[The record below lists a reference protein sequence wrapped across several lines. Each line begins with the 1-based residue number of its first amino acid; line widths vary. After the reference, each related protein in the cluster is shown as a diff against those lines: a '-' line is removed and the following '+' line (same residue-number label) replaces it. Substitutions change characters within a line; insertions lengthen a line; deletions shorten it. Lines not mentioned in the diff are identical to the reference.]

1 MFLSKIRGDYGATF
15 RTGSTI
21 IVTLDTD
28 AGTLSFSA
36 WKDTNASSS
45 ESLVQNL
52 LSPRRLGHVGGTV
65 EDWGVAFEGLPL
77 DSRLYPAV
85 GLYQR
90 DDRVTLLTVERS
102 SRVSS
107 RIASSSGVGGECY
120 FPRPG
125 ASEETLVA
133 SEVEAAQ
140 VRRFNDLLTW
150 EAVQYVADTLHCVV
164 ESLQLDDDFALSSLI
179 PSLAASLC
187 LVPPSVPLLSTR
199 FALDLMPHLSR
210 CVCELERLRDKQQT
224 THKLFAVGLNEG
236 KWVIRATGSS
246 GSGGYFEEYVVD
258 FTTTSNNEGS
268 VLGFEGKGVGTTGK
282 SKNGL
287 VGIHGAVQGSSVHF
301 VEEWSDGTDEGL
313 RSSIND
319 DASSCV
325 AAARLSLD
333 GNRFEGVYQN
343 IHFGTSGHIVGM
355 RREESTSSKIP
366 VENAPVSLKQN
377 TESTAV
383 QATAQAILCLAHSHL
398 ATIVGE
404 DAASD
409 IVHQRKSPIVSSM
422 SPSELAVRNETLQ
435 SFFSRP
441 LLSAGSLCLN
451 NGSLEQDIEY
461 LKKLYC
467 PPIASKALRG
477 INNSCLL
484 DQALMGE
491 GGHSDAG
498 PTTLPAESEIC
509 EHISAADGN
518 NSHLFGGM
526 GSLSV
531 LCPSEYSS
539 SRKRVIHALLYH
551 CRMVD
556 KVSPDSV
563 TEAIPSKELE
573 PIWRA
578 SLRVME
584 DGIRSA
590 LSKSRDQ
597 SKHQVASNVCQAHDR
612 ISDFLLSL
620 EQPSHCML
628 TVQEAS
634 KEFVWFYGAIESEY
648 DLEYLR
654 GEMSCASKRGLMRL
668 IAFQDVVALLS
679 DKVDSTAAIESLVVG
694 LPRLLGRGQGD
705 TATNLLKY
713 AERKN
718 GYGVPDLDGNYL
730 AGLSGSSSW
739 IRGALRGNIR
749 ALFRV
754 LGRVM
759 VRTVSRQS
767 DNESV
772 ECGVSA
778 DSLVLSILAV
788 FVGNIRKDDLDDV
801 VVESDILTILSN
813 IFKAHRSAVLDDLA
827 EVKDDEEAFV
837 VKNLQAI
844 CQRDLSRAILRCAT
858 SAAHVIIY
866 QAVSYDSLR
875 PRDAETTSL
884 CLGLLI
890 GELAVAFPFLEHATG
905 TDIAAAVPKQA
916 DEDWKRWCESC
927 HTKSKSTSTPQKKVT
942 GEQVGRSGIQY
953 LREHGT
959 TLNVIVHGTP
969 QKQTSRQKGHASQ
982 RSPSDNSTK
991 DKAGFSNHYL
1001 THWLHALC
1009 SVLRPSES
1017 LAVIRTDPRWLHI
1030 MLKVVGLSLD
1040 QSDSGSVNSVNLRAR
1055 DGRFLPARFR
1065 ARILR
1070 LILPLLTSL
1079 PPSQPILEGLFSLAG
1094 SGVALVTRSID
1105 EEESLVSREAVSLLR
1120 HLHSPTRQN
1129 WRACLNISIAAC
1141 IASDA
1146 SKISGFYKK
1155 MGVLSFFSGS
1165 LEAVGRGSYVLLKP
1179 AAAVPLSPEHQSA
1192 PNSKSNSSTIGG
1204 GAASATTG
1212 GTAPLHVVGNGTE
1225 SVVAGLCRNE
1235 ASAGIVSSIDMKN
1248 GICEVILLSRYE
1260 EDLEMQ
1266 SSVLEAPNRGPS
1278 GSSGRRSS
1286 GGRHVLTV
1294 RALRTPL
1301 SDVVHAQE
1309 VPLHL
1314 DDTIPVDKLVGSM
1327 LWSSVDSLLSA
1338 VVPGGVE
1345 NQEATEGAESEA
1357 NPSGEA
1363 SDGDSAETAPTASDK
1378 SLRSGVLSLSSDL
1391 MTVRCCMVVL
1401 SDKKILS
1408 TFLDQGALKGRFSKV
1423 LSLAWPE
1430 GTDSKGV
1437 SDFVQNARS
1446 KFLSSLPIH
1455 EARYG
1460 HLVSLMRD
1468 VGLRIQIL
1476 DQTSETDWASR
1487 LKTDARVDEGDGTS
1501 RDSEDANVQTS
1512 GSTSLSASPTTP
1524 PALAGSV
1531 IGRTRSETT
1540 TAGRDIDSHS
1550 NRSISQSTGGSNSED
1565 DDESEAAST
1574 AASHLREAAIAQMAE
1589 LGLPRSWSELA
1600 LRRTGTNIE
1609 AAVHFCLERG
1619 GEMERLIAEE
1629 QQERDRMMQR
1639 DSAGGASRR
1648 RGSSE
1653 AGATNHLRRQLLEM
1667 GFPSRWC
1674 TEALAAT
1681 GNNVDEALT
1690 WILTNGERLSE
1701 EDEAMEADDD
1711 DENDGDEDDNDSLE
1725 DDDDDEDETEDGEG
1739 ALRRSEEPELVK
1751 KEEVEAN
1758 ADRHPPMTEQD
1769 PLGWSGSIVPLR
1781 FISGRST
1788 INAKT
1793 MEITGL
1799 PTGGF
1804 SSVGTKGIL
1813 LTSGKWYYEAI
1824 LETAGCLQI
1833 GWADGSFA
1841 GHCHADR
1848 GDGCGDGPSSWA
1860 FDGWRR
1866 YRWHSTATEWG
1877 CRWREGDVV
1886 GCLVDMDESIIS
1898 FTLNGEGESIGMGR
1912 AFSGEGFRPVGGVY
1926 ACVSF
1931 NRREKLRLI
1940 LGGSGSEPFKNQPP
1954 PGYHGVGEAV
1964 LAAVA
1969 ERSVLLEM
1977 ENVLGCATESIDDS
1991 SKRFLCDFSDGE
2003 HGHELMAWAHRYY
2016 GSDASVHLGS
2026 GRLKQA
2032 AGVPKGSPVT
2042 SSVDAASSY
2051 VTRRVEKAW
2060 STQEISPSEDNLKRE
2075 EVMSAMKSAFE
2086 NVQQELAFEIFN
2098 ECIVMAILL
2107 SRKLILHLM
2116 MTLGK
2121 DFDADLFA
2129 GIGSELGDM
2138 RRLWNVIEACVSL
2151 RNAGWVGEAGTM
2163 AVAAE
2168 ALGLGIS
2175 SNDQLQSRHSSER
2188 SGVVSATDLDDGLY
2202 LPVGG
2207 ISQVLSAAL
2216 GANGVGGAGC
2226 YTGDTSTLF
2235 AASAE
2240 AAIGGDTGGG
2250 VLAFLKESLQSGV
2263 STSENFRKILVAA
2276 VRRSV
2281 RQLAVVEYDGDDS
2294 DAADGHEVSTKD
2306 LVELE
2311 RLVFVCWL
2319 TPVFFSLYRRM
2330 TRIWN

>member
-1 MFLSKIRGDYGATF
+1 
-15 RTGSTI
+15 
-21 IVTLDTD
+21 
-28 AGTLSFSA
+28 
-36 WKDTNASSS
+36 
-45 ESLVQNL
+45 LVQNL
-52 LSPRRLGHVGGTV
+52 LSPRRQGHVGGTI

-107 RIASSSGVGGECY
+107 RIASLSGVGGECY

-133 SEVEAAQ
+133 SEEEAAR
-140 VRRFNDLLTW
+140 VRRFNDMLSW

-164 ESLQLDDDFALSSLI
+164 ESLQADDDFALSTLI

-187 LVPPSVPLLSTR
+187 LVPPSVPVLSTR

-210 CVCELERLRDKQQT
+210 CVCELERLRDKRQT
-224 THKLFAVGLNEG
+224 THKLFAAGLNEG

-246 GSGGYFEEYVVD
+246 GSGGDFEEYVVD
-258 FTTTSNNEGS
+258 FATTSNSEGS
-268 VLGFEGKGVGTTGK
+268 LPGFEGRGVGTTGK
-282 SKNGL
+282 SKNG
-287 VGIHGAVQGSSVHF
+287 VVSIFGAVKGSSVHF
-301 VEEWSDGTDEGL
+301 VEEWSDGTDEGF
-313 RSSIND
+313 RSSMND

-325 AAARLSLD
+325 VAARLSLD
-333 GNRFEGVYQN
+333 GNRFEGVYRN
-343 IHFGTSGHIVGM
+343 VHFGTSGHIVGM
-355 RREESTSSKIP
+355 RREESASSKIRFKD
-366 VENAPVSLKQN
+366 APASLKQN
-377 TESTAV
+377 TESTTV

-409 IVHQRKSPIVSSM
+409 IVHQIKSPADSST
-422 SPSELAVRNETLQ
+422 SQNGLAARHETLK

-441 LLSAGSLCLN
+441 LFSTGALGMN
-451 NGSLEQDIEY
+451 NGSLEQDIGY

-467 PPIASKALRG
+467 PPIIASKALRG
-477 INNSCLL
+477 IENSCLL
-484 DQALMGE
+484 DQALRGE
-491 GGHSDAG
+491 GGPIDAG
-498 PTTLPAESEIC
+498 STTVPAEFEID
-509 EHISAADGN
+509 EQIGAVDRE
-518 NSHLFGGM
+518 NSHLFGGE

-556 KVSPDSV
+556 KVSCDSV
-563 TEAIPSKELE
+563 NEAIPSDLVKELE
-573 PIWRA
+573 PFWRA

-584 DGIRSA
+584 DGVRSA
-590 LSKSRDQ
+590 LAKSQDQ
-597 SKHQVASNVCQAHDR
+597 SKRQVASNVCQLHDR
-612 ISDFLLSL
+612 ISDFLLGL
-620 EQPSHCML
+620 ERPSHCML

-634 KEFVWFYGAIESEY
+634 KEFEWFYGALESEY

-654 GEMSCASKRGLMRL
+654 SEMSCASKRGLMRL

-705 TATNLLKY
+705 TATNLRKY
-713 AERKN
+713 AESKS
-718 GYGVPDLDGNYL
+718 GDGVPDLDGNYL

-739 IRGALRGNIR
+739 IRGALRDNIR
-749 ALFRV
+749 ALFRI

-759 VRTVSRQS
+759 DRTVSRQS
-767 DNESV
+767 DNESL
-772 ECGVSA
+772 ECSVSA

-801 VVESDILTILSN
+801 VVESDILTILPK
-813 IFKAHRSAVLDDLA
+813 IFKTHRSAVLEDLA

-844 CQRDLSRAILRCAT
+844 CQRDLSRAILRCSTA
-858 SAAHVIIY
+858 AAHVIIY
-866 QAVSYDSLR
+866 QAVSRDSLS
-875 PRDAETTSL
+875 PKYAETTSL
-884 CLGLLI
+884 CLGMLL

-905 TDIAAAVPKQA
+905 TSIAATVPKQA
-916 DEDWKRWCESC
+916 DEDWERWYESC
-927 HTKSKSTSTPQKKVT
+927 HTKSKSTSTAQRKVT
-942 GEQVGRSGIQY
+942 GEQVGSSGIQY

-959 TLNVIVHGTP
+959 TLNVIVQATS
-969 QKQTSRQKGHASQ
+969 QKQSSRQKGLASAQ

-991 DKAGFSNHYL
+991 GKAAFSNHYL

-1009 SVLRPSES
+1009 SVLRPPGS
-1017 LAVIRTDPRWLHI
+1017 LAVINTDSRWLHI
-1030 MLKVVGLSLD
+1030 LLKVVGLSVD
-1040 QSDSGSVNSVNLRAR
+1040 QSDSGSVNSVNLRSR

-1079 PPSQPILEGLFSLAG
+1079 APSQPIVDGLFSLAG
-1094 SGVALVTRSID
+1094 AGVALVTRSID
-1105 EEESLVSREAVSLLR
+1105 EEETLVSREAVSLLR
-1120 HLHSPTRQN
+1120 HLHSPTRPD
-1129 WRACLNISIAAC
+1129 WRASVNVSIAAC
-1141 IASDA
+1141 TASDA
-1146 SKISGFYKK
+1146 GKLSGFYQK

-1192 PNSKSNSSTIGG
+1192 PSSKSNSSTIGG
-1204 GAASATTG
+1204 GATSATAG
-1212 GTAPLHVVGNGTE
+1212 GAAPHHVVGNGTE
-1225 SVVAGLCRNE
+1225 SVVAGLCRSE

-1248 GICEVILLSRYE
+1248 GICEVILLSRYQ
-1260 EDLEMQ
+1260 EDSEVQ
-1266 SSVLEAPNRGPS
+1266 SSVLETPNRAPS
-1278 GSSGRRSS
+1278 SSSGRRPS

-1301 SDVVHAQE
+1301 TDVVHAQE

-1314 DDTIPVDKLVGSM
+1314 DDTIPVDKLVGAM

-1338 VVPGGVE
+1338 VVPG
-1345 NQEATEGAESEA
+1345 EADKPDASEGTESEA
-1357 NPSGEA
+1357 NASGEA
-1363 SDGDSAETAPTASDK
+1363 SDGGSAETTPTASDK

-1408 TFLDQGALKGRFSKV
+1408 TFLDQGPFKGRLSK
-1423 LSLAWPE
+1423 LLKLAWPE
-1430 GTDSKGV
+1430 GTESEGI
-1437 SDFVQNARS
+1437 SDFVQSARS

-1476 DQTSETDWASR
+1476 DQTSETEWESR
-1487 LKTDARVDEGDGTS
+1487 LKKDARVNEVDETSDEPEGT
-1501 RDSEDANVQTS
+1501 NVQAS
-1512 GSTSLSASPTTP
+1512 GSTSISASPSTP
-1524 PALAGSV
+1524 PALAGSF

-1540 TAGRDIDSHS
+1540 TAAGRDTDSHS
-1550 NRSISQSTGGSNSED
+1550 NRSVSQSTGGSNSED

-1574 AASHLREAAIAQMAE
+1574 AASHLREAAITQMAE

-1629 QQERDRMMQR
+1629 QERDRMMQR
-1639 DSAGGASRR
+1639 DSSSGSSRR

-1711 DENDGDEDDNDSLE
+1711 GENDGDEEDDNDSLE
-1725 DDDDDEDETEDGEG
+1725 DDDDEDETEDGEG
-1739 ALRRSEEPELVK
+1739 APQRLEEPALVE
-1751 KEEVEAN
+1751 KEEGEASD
-1758 ADRHPPMTEQD
+1758 DRHPPSTEQD

-1804 SSVGTKGIL
+1804 SSVGTKGVL

-1886 GCLVDMDESIIS
+1886 GCLVDMDENVIS

-1912 AFSGEGFRPVGGVY
+1912 AFSGEGFRPCGGVY

-1940 LGGSGSEPFKNQPP
+1940 LGGSGSEPFKHQPP
-1954 PGYHGVGEAV
+1954 PGYRGVGEAV
-1964 LAAVA
+1964 LEAVA
-1969 ERSVLLEM
+1969 ERSVLLEK
-1977 ENVLGCATESIDDS
+1977 ENVLGGVTESIDDG

-2032 AGVPKGSPVT
+2032 VGVSKGSPVT

-2060 STQEISPSEDNLKRE
+2060 STQEMTPSTEDNLKRE
-2075 EVMSAMKSAFE
+2075 QVISSMKSGLE
-2086 NVQQELAFEIFN
+2086 NVETELAIELFN

-2121 DFDADLFA
+2121 DFDAGLFA

-2138 RRLWNVIEACVSL
+2138 RRFWNIIEACGSL

-2216 GANGVGGAGC
+2216 GANGVAGAGA
-2226 YTGDTSTLF
+2226 GDTSTLF

-2240 AAIGGDTGGG
+2240 AAIGGDAGGG

-2263 STSENFRKILVAA
+2263 STSETFRKILVAA

-2294 DAADGHEVSTKD
+2294 DAADGQEVSTKY
-2306 LVELE
+2306 LVEPE
-2311 RLVFVCWL
+2311 RLVCVGSL
-2319 TPVFFSLYRRM
+2319 ENFFSLC
-2330 TRIWN
+2330 IEGG

>member
-1 MFLSKIRGDYGATF
+1 
-15 RTGSTI
+15 
-21 IVTLDTD
+21 
-28 AGTLSFSA
+28 
-36 WKDTNASSS
+36 
-45 ESLVQNL
+45 LVQNL
-52 LSPRRLGHVGGTV
+52 LSPRRQGHVGGTV

-77 DSRLYPAV
+77 DSRLYPSV

-90 DDRVTLLTVERS
+90 DDRVTLLTVERN

-107 RIASSSGVGGECY
+107 RIASLSGVGGECY

-125 ASEETLVA
+125 ASEQTLVA
-133 SEVEAAQ
+133 SEEKAAR

-164 ESLQLDDDFALSSLI
+164 ESLQSDDDFALCTLI

-187 LVPPSVPLLSTR
+187 LAPPSVPVLSTR

-224 THKLFAVGLNEG
+224 AHKLFATGLNEG
-236 KWVIRATGSS
+236 EWVIRATGSS
-246 GSGGYFEEYVVD
+246 GSGGDFEEYVVD
-258 FTTTSNNEGS
+258 FTNTSDSEGS
-268 VLGFEGKGVGTTGK
+268 LVGFEGRGVGTTGK

-287 VGIHGAVQGSSVHF
+287 VAMFGAVKGSSVHF
-301 VEEWSDGTDEGL
+301 VEEWSDGTDEGS

-325 AAARLSLD
+325 VAARLSLD
-333 GNRFEGVYQN
+333 GNRFEGVYRN
-343 IHFGTSGHIVGM
+343 VHFGTSGHIVGM
-355 RREESTSSKIP
+355 RPEESTSSK
-366 VENAPVSLKQN
+366 VRLKDAPSSLKQN
-377 TESTAV
+377 TESAAV
-383 QATAQAILCLAHSHL
+383 QATAQAMLCLAHSHL

-409 IVHQRKSPIVSSM
+409 IVHQIKPPTESSM
-422 SPSELAVRNETLQ
+422 SPSELAVRHETLK
-435 SFFSRP
+435 SLFSRP
-441 LLSAGSLCLN
+441 LLSTGSFCLN
-451 NGSLEQDIEY
+451 NGSLEQDIDY

-467 PPIASKALRG
+467 PPIASKG
-477 INNSCLL
+477 IQGIENSCLL
-484 DQALMGE
+484 DQALRGE
-491 GGHSDAG
+491 GGPVDAEA
-498 PTTLPAESEIC
+498 TTLPAESEIC
-509 EHISAADGN
+509 EQISAADGK
-518 NSHLFGGM
+518 NSHLFGGE

-531 LCPSEYSS
+531 LCSSEYSS

-551 CRMVD
+551 CRMMD
-556 KVSPDSV
+556 KVSSDSV
-563 TEAIPSKELE
+563 NEGIPSMELE
-573 PIWRA
+573 PFWRA

-590 LSKSRDQ
+590 LSKSQDQ
-597 SKHQVASNVCQAHDR
+597 SKRQVASNVCQLHDR
-612 ISDFLLSL
+612 ISDFLLGL
-620 EQPSHCML
+620 ERPSHCVL

-634 KEFVWFYGAIESEY
+634 EEFVWFYGALESEY

-654 GEMSCASKRGLMRL
+654 SEMSCASKRGLMRL

-713 AERKN
+713 AESKN
-718 GYGVPDLDGNYL
+718 GDGVPDLDGNYL

-749 ALFRV
+749 ALFRI

-759 VRTVSRQS
+759 DRTVSRQS

-772 ECGVSA
+772 ECRVSA

-801 VVESDILTILSN
+801 IVESDILTILPK
-813 IFKAHRSAVLDDLA
+813 IFKTHRSAVLDDLT
-827 EVKDDEEAFV
+827 EFKDDEEAFV

-844 CQRDLSRAILRCAT
+844 CQRDLSRAILRCSTA
-858 SAAHVIIY
+858 AAHVIIY
-866 QAVSYDSLR
+866 QAVSNDSLR
-875 PRDAETTSL
+875 PRGRQTTSL
-884 CLGLLI
+884 CLGMLI
-890 GELAVAFPFLEHATG
+890 GELAVTFPFLEHATG
-905 TDIAAAVPKQA
+905 KSIGATVPTQA
-916 DEDWKRWCESC
+916 NADWERWYESC
-927 HTKSKSTSTPQKKVT
+927 HTKSKAASTAQKKIA
-942 GEQVGRSGIQY
+942 GEQVGSSGIQY

-959 TLNVIVHGTP
+959 TLNVIVQATS
-969 QKQTSRQKGHASQ
+969 QKQTSRQKGPASAQ
-982 RSPSDNSTK
+982 RSPSDHSTK
-991 DKAGFSNHYL
+991 GKAGFSNYYL
-1001 THWLHALC
+1001 THWLHAVC
-1009 SVLRPSES
+1009 SVLQPSGS
-1017 LAVIRTDPRWLHI
+1017 LAIINTDSRWLHI
-1030 MLKVVGLSLD
+1030 LLKVVGLSVD
-1040 QSDSGSVNSVNLRAR
+1040 QSDVGSVNSVNLRSR

-1079 PPSQPILEGLFSLAG
+1079 APSQPILEGLFSLAG
-1094 SGVALVTRSID
+1094 AGVALVTRSID

-1129 WRACLNISIAAC
+1129 WRASVNTSIAAC
-1141 IASDA
+1141 VSSDA

-1179 AAAVPLSPEHQSA
+1179 AAAVPLSPEHLSTA
-1192 PNSKSNSSTIGG
+1192 SSKSNSSAIGG
-1204 GAASATTG
+1204 GAPSATAG
-1212 GTAPLHVVGNGTE
+1212 GAPLHVVGNGTE
-1225 SVVAGLCRNE
+1225 SVVAGLCRSE

-1248 GICEVILLSRYE
+1248 GICEVILLSRYQ
-1260 EDLEMQ
+1260 EDSEAQ
-1266 SSVLEAPNRGPS
+1266 SSVLETPNRANS
-1278 GSSGRRSS
+1278 GSNGRRSS

-1338 VVPGGVE
+1338 VVPGGTDKP
-1345 NQEATEGAESEA
+1345 EASEGTESEA
-1357 NPSGEA
+1357 NASEEP
-1363 SDGDSAETAPTASDK
+1363 SDGTPAETTPTASDK
-1378 SLRSGVLSLSSDL
+1378 SLKSGVLSLSSDL

-1408 TFLDQGALKGRFSKV
+1408 TVLDHGAFKGRLSKL

-1430 GTDSKGV
+1430 GTESEGL
-1437 SDFVQNARS
+1437 SNFVQSARS
-1446 KFLSSLPIH
+1446 KFLSSLPTH

-1476 DQTSETDWASR
+1476 DQTSETEWESR
-1487 LKTDARVDEGDGTS
+1487 LKEDARVNKGGETSGEPEGT
-1501 RDSEDANVQTS
+1501 NVQASGLTS
-1512 GSTSLSASPTTP
+1512 VSASPNTP
-1524 PALAGSV
+1524 PALAGSF

-1540 TAGRDIDSHS
+1540 TAGRDTDSHS

-1629 QQERDRMMQR
+1629 QERDRMMQR

-1701 EDEAMEADDD
+1701 EDEAMEAEED
-1711 DENDGDEDDNDSLE
+1711 DENDGEEDDNDSLE

-1739 ALRRSEEPELVK
+1739 APPRTEEPTPAE
-1751 KEEVEAN
+1751 KEEGEPSD
-1758 ADRHPPMTEQD
+1758 DRHSPSTEQD
-1769 PLGWSGSIVPLR
+1769 TPGWSGSIVPLR

-1886 GCLVDMDESIIS
+1886 GCLVDMDEHIIS

-1912 AFSGEGFRPVGGVY
+1912 AFSGEGFRPCGGVY

-1964 LAAVA
+1964 LEAVA
-1969 ERSVLLEM
+1969 ERSVLLEK

-1991 SKRFLCDFSDGE
+1991 SNRFLCDFSDGE

-2026 GRLKQA
+2026 GRLKQS

-2060 STQEISPSEDNLKRE
+2060 STEEMPPSKDSLKRE
-2075 EVMSAMKSAFE
+2075 QVMSAMKSGLE
-2086 NVQQELAFEIFN
+2086 SVQNELAIELFN

-2107 SRKLILHLM
+2107 SRKLVLHLM

-2121 DFDADLFA
+2121 DFDAGLFA
-2129 GIGSELGDM
+2129 RTGSELGDM
-2138 RRLWNVIEACVSL
+2138 RRFWNVIEACGSL

-2188 SGVVSATDLDDGLY
+2188 SGVVSAADLDDGLY
-2202 LPVGG
+2202 LAVGG

-2216 GANGVGGAGC
+2216 GANGVAGAK
-2226 YTGDTSTLF
+2226 DTSTLF

-2240 AAIGGDTGGG
+2240 AAIGGDAGGG

-2263 STSENFRKILVAA
+2263 STSKPFRKILVAA

-2294 DAADGHEVSTKD
+2294 DAADGQEVSTKY
-2306 LVELE
+2306 LV
-2311 RLVFVCWL
+2311 
-2319 TPVFFSLYRRM
+2319 
-2330 TRIWN
+2330 